1 MRVTNAEGDRKGR
14 IWLNPRYL
22 KECAHLQQTESK
34 YCDAT
39 SEMFTMVRNTKQSPE
54 FCSLSHLTGIWMN
67 SEV

>member
-1 MRVTNAEGDRKGR
+1 MLRETEKAGFGKILV
-14 IWLNPRYL
+14 IWR
-22 KECAHLQQTESK
+22 ECAHLQQIESK